1 MRLQKIRFLH
11 LRSLYKLFRAKEE
24 MWKNNYNVKW
34 IRKELKDLK
43 IQTTKQ

>member
-1 MRLQKIRFLH
+1 MKLQKIPFLH
-11 LRSLYKLFRAKEE
+11 RRSLCKLFRAKEE
-24 MWKNNYNVKW
+24 MCKNNYNVKW